1 MPLKRLRL
9 DAEGRI
15 LEASPVA
22 AGFLEADPEALKG
35 CYCWDVVRGTDDFG
49 RPVCARC
56 PVLARLDRGA
66 YEAEVRLRVRGHRLR
81 CQGVALENGY
91 QIVLDERRR
100 PKLGEVL
107 YSLAWATQRMGEA
120 PLRFFQTL
128 EVFLGKLRKAAG
140 MEAAELFL
148 ADPERRYLILTAVD
162 AENASAFLER
172 PWFSIGEGYPGIVA
186 LERAPLVTHRL
197 QEDERYLR
205 LKVKEAGYRTY
216 LVYPLELPQ
225 GVIGVLNLA
234 SKDPNADE
242 RGALELLEVVAP
254 VLASGVYAA
263 LTSLGEKQLVEVAR
277 GVKAKGET
285 EVIEELLRSALAFSG
300 AKAAVFKDRSGRRVA
315 VPATLPPVC
324 DRPECPTWNGEP
336 LAVRAGGKPC
346 PLVEEGRPRYCLPV
360 VVGGEVV
367 AMETVFFSRVP
378 KPATRAMAP
387 LLWLQRLAWQMLVP
401 APERGK
407 DEAARPWLEVRAL
420 GPLKVW
426 VDGEAVPPSQLATLP
441 WRLFKLFLAHPERPL
456 SLEEIAEALWP
467 GEPTARGTRR
477 VARVVHGLRQQIEP
491 DPKAP
496 RLVEAV
502 DGGYLFRLEV
512 PYDYDVERF
521 EAQVRAA
528 DGLEGEAAAEAY
540 LAALALYRGDFLAE
554 EAFADWAEA
563 ERAYLRALAVRA
575 GERAGELLL
584 EAGKAK
590 EAALV
595 YRRLVTVD
603 PGDPYLYDRLAAALK
618 AAGQLAEAAEAEA
631 RAAALLAE
639 EA

>member
-1 MPLKRLRL
+1 MPLKRLKL

-22 AGFLEADPEALKG
+22 AGFLGADPETLKG
-35 CYCWDVVRGTDDFG
+35 RFCWDVVRGTDDFG

-66 YEAEVRLRVRGHRLR
+66 YEAEVRLRTRGRRIR
-81 CQGVALENGY
+81 CQGVAHEGGY

-107 YSLAWATQRMGEA
+107 YSLAWATQRMAEE

-128 EVFLGKLRKAAG
+128 EVFLGKLRRAAG

-172 PWFSIGEGYPGIVA
+172 PWFALGEGYPGIVA
-186 LERAPLVTHRL
+186 LARSPLVTHRL
-197 QEDERYLR
+197 DEDERYLR

-234 SKDPNADE
+234 SKNPEADD
-242 RGALELLEVVAP
+242 RPALELLEVVAP
-254 VLASGVYAA
+254 VLASGIYAA
-263 LTSLGEKQLVEVAR
+263 LTSLGEKQLLEVAR
-277 GVKAKGET
+277 QVRAKGEVG
-285 EVIEELLRSALAFSG
+285 VIEELLRSALAFSG
-300 AKAAVFKDRSGRRVA
+300 AKAAVYKERSGRRVA
-315 VPATLPPVC
+315 VPSGLPPVC
-324 DRPECPTWNGEP
+324 ELAECPTWQGEP

-346 PLVEEGRPRYCLPV
+346 PLVEGGRPRYCLPV

-387 LLWLQRLAWQMLVP
+387 LLWLQRLAWQMV
-401 APERGK
+401 APPPPEGAG
-407 DEAARPWLEVRAL
+407 EAAHPWLEIRAL
-420 GPLKVW
+420 GPLKVR
-426 VDGEAVPPSQLATLP
+426 VDGEPVPPGQLGTLS

-456 SLEEIAEALWP
+456 TQEEIAEALWP
-467 GEPTARGTRR
+467 DEPAGATARR
-477 VARVVHGLRQQIEP
+477 VPRVVHGLRQRIEP

-496 RLVEAV
+496 RLVQAV
-502 DGGYLFRLEV
+502 DGGYLFRLEA
-512 PYDYDVERF
+512 PYVYDVERF
-521 EAQVRAA
+521 EERVRTA
-528 DGLEGEAAAEAY
+528 DGLEGEAARKAY
-540 LAALALYRGDFLAE
+540 LAALDLYRGDFLAE
-554 EAFADWAEA
+554 ETFADWAEP

-584 EAGKAK
+584 EAGEVK
-590 EAALV
+590 EAVVV
-595 YRRLVTVD
+595 YRRLTALD
-603 PGDPYLYDRLAAALK
+603 PGDPYLLDRLAEALK

-639 EA
+639 EV